1 LEADQEVRSGQAPQ
15 SDPKEQSVSNNWK
28 YDRAKEAIDKR
39 IEEVETV
46 EIVDYKRDMSLE
58 SIPTTKALG

>member
-1 LEADQEVRSGQAPQ
+1 M
-15 SDPKEQSVSNNWK
+15 SNNWK